1 MEGSPDNPAIP
12 PLIGLVRVMRDCCQR
27 QEGEMCQ
34 KLGLNASQF
43 ACLLAMPKDAELNV
57 QQIARVMELSPSRTS
72 RIVDSLVQEGLLERK
87 NSDNDRR
94 QQHVILT
101 AFGYQKLQTA
111 YVLLAEC
118 EQKLFSYLSAQK
130 SRELEELLT
139 SVLDAMGQGDRV
151 KKVKIISALEVV

>member
-1 MEGSPDNPAIP
+1 MEGSPDNPHIP
-12 PLIGLVRVMRDCCQR
+12 PLIGLVRAMRDCCQR

-43 ACLLAMPKDAELNV
+43 ACLLAMPKDDELNV
-57 QQIARVMELSPSRTS
+57 QQIAKVMELSPSRAS

-87 NSDNDRR
+87 TPDNDRR

-101 AFGYQKLQTA
+101 AFGRQKLQTA
-111 YVLLAEC
+111 YLLLAEC
-118 EQKLFSYLSAQK
+118 EQKLLSYFSAQK

-139 SVLDAMGQGDRV
+139 SVLSAMAQGDRI
-151 KKVKIISALEVV
+151 KKAKIISAIEVD